1 MNQLTNLAIQ
11 LAKRYVEERGVEGT
25 VQDAVGLCKGARK
38 IGKSL
43 FGSDDVDDE
52 LDKIEILREKEI
64 DMLEKHED
72 DDLEEYEDDNLEKHE
87 DDDFEEYEDDDLKEY
102 EDDDLEEYETNCF
115 DDETLNV
122 IGDTIEEHIEDGEYE
137 IALYI
142 LKKYYTEC
150 DVDFDFFYFFLKANI
165 FVERYSQ
172 KGRSYKSDSSHVIEV
187 EEAIEA
193 CKKYEEANEKFKS
206 LEEKF
211 PDEESIPAIKK
222 KLEEFL
228 PEQNADLQESNSVE
242 EENLE

>member
-52 LDKIEILREKEI
+52 LDKIEMLREKEIDMLEKHKDDDLDEYEDDELDKIEKEILREKEI

-72 DDLEEYEDDNLEKHE
+72 DDLE
-87 DDDFEEYEDDDLKEY
+87 EY

-137 IALYI
+137 SALYI

-193 CKKYEEANEKFKS
+193 CKEYEEKNRLRCGSPWIAHQ
-206 LEEKF
+206 
-211 PDEESIPAIKK
+211 AC
-222 KLEEFL
+222 
-228 PEQNADLQESNSVE
+228 
-242 EENLE
+242 

>member
-25 VQDAVGLCKGARK
+25 VKDAVGLCKGVRK

-52 LDKIEILREKEI
+52 LVEKEMLREKEI
-64 DMLEKHED
+64 DMLEKH
-72 DDLEEYEDDNLEKHE
+72 
-87 DDDFEEYEDDDLKEY
+87 EDDDLKEY

-150 DVDFDFFYFFLKANI
+150 DVDFDFFYR
-165 FVERYSQ
+165 V
-172 KGRSYKSDSSHVIEV
+172 SSSM
-187 EEAIEA
+187 
-193 CKKYEEANEKFKS
+193 F
-206 LEEKF
+206 
-211 PDEESIPAIKK
+211 
-222 KLEEFL
+222 
-228 PEQNADLQESNSVE
+228 
-242 EENLE
+242 

>member
-52 LDKIEILREKEI
+52 LDKIEMLREKEI
-64 DMLEKHED
+64 DMLEKH
-72 DDLEEYEDDNLEKHE
+72 
-87 DDDFEEYEDDDLKEY
+87 

-137 IALYI
+137 SALYI
-142 LKKYYTEC
+142 LKKE
-150 DVDFDFFYFFLKANI
+150 DHIK
-165 FVERYSQ
+165 
-172 KGRSYKSDSSHVIEV
+172 VIV
-187 EEAIEA
+187 
-193 CKKYEEANEKFKS
+193 
-206 LEEKF
+206 LM
-211 PDEESIPAIKK
+211 
-222 KLEEFL
+222 
-228 PEQNADLQESNSVE
+228 
-242 EENLE
+242 

>member
-52 LDKIEILREKEI
+52 LDKIEMLREKEI

-72 DDLEEYEDDNLEKHE
+72 DDLE
-87 DDDFEEYEDDDLKEY
+87 EY

-137 IALYI
+137 SALYI

-193 CKKYEEANEKFKS
+193 CKELKNSCICVTSVLKDNCLTLSFVNPVSKKVLIKS
-206 LEEKF
+206 K
-211 PDEESIPAIKK
+211 
-222 KLEEFL
+222 
-228 PEQNADLQESNSVE
+228 V
-242 EENLE
+242 